1 MRKAVGFFC
10 NASCQKVSF
19 EKSRVFC
26 SPNLHSNFAAVL
38 ATIYG
43 SSVTK
48 NLEKFC
54 GFPLINSRVAKATI
68 YDLLRRS
75 KNNFLPGKIRFF
87 PSLVEL
93 LSYNLSRRLFLSALC
108 KLWNFQHLRTTNWI
122 VWIIISCGGTLLSTL
137 NVHLVN
143 WATVCHRKGNG
154 GLGFQKKKKTANM
167 NKACSVTLVGDCC
180 NMRTAF
186 GVSSLLLNI

>member
-1 MRKAVGFFC
+1 MEVCQSVDIPPIFCHHLILFDKATQRQAHVMRKAVGFFC

-38 ATIYG
+38 ATICG

-48 NLEKFC
+48 NLEKFR
-54 GFPLINSRVAKATI
+54 GFPLINSRVTKATI

-108 KLWNFQHLRTTNWI
+108 KL
-122 VWIIISCGGTLLSTL
+122 
-137 NVHLVN
+137 
-143 WATVCHRKGNG
+143 
-154 GLGFQKKKKTANM
+154 
-167 NKACSVTLVGDCC
+167 
-180 NMRTAF
+180 
-186 GVSSLLLNI
+186 